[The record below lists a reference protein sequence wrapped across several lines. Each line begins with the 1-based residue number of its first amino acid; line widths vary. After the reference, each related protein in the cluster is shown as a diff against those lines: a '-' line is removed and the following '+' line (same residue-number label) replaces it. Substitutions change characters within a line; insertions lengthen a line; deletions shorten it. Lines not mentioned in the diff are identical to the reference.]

1 MVATRSARKT
11 TRPSSA
17 ARAPFDE
24 PELPPRSTR
33 KKSGRS
39 TTAIRK
45 TSKRDEASTSS
56 GYESGEDTATSAAT
70 NRQLFDNS
78 KGAKRVKFSEET
90 EEGFEY
96 EFGGPAGAL
105 LTTLALPVVTL
116 LLIASASA
124 GSVAPF
130 ISNLL
135 HPLGSASQAEG
146 LVNRL
151 WSNLD
156 IASESTG
163 FLARLLSNPVLFPGC
178 QDGFATL
185 LKCMGGIV
193 GWFLFQVVLERILP
207 CEIVQGAPLKGSP
220 MPGERLSYRINGH
233 LAFWTTLLVVAAGWP
248 SYVEVDD
255 GTTMLQL
262 GRAPL
267 GLLYD
272 YHAELALATIL
283 LCFALSAYLYLRSA
297 ADPTLLRAEGGDS
310 GSAAYD
316 FFLGRE
322 LNPRWGTFDWKEFCE
337 LRPGLIGWAL
347 LNMAMVVK
355 QQEKLGYVSGSMML
369 INAFQGLYVWDALYQ
384 ERAILTTMD
393 ITTDGFGFMLVFGD
407 LAWVPFTY
415 SLQARYLVDHDPHFG
430 LPMLLL
436 VLATNALGYCIF
448 RGANG
453 QKDAFRRDPDAPEV
467 AHLRYLQTERGT
479 RLLTS
484 GWWGAARKINY
495 TGDWIMGLSWC
506 MLCGF
511 DSVVP
516 YYYAIYFA
524 ILLVHRS
531 IRDDGMCKTKYG
543 EDWEEYKR
551 LVPYRFV
558 PGLI

>member
-1 MVATRSARKT
+1 MVATRSARK
-11 TRPSSA
+11 A
-17 ARAPFDE
+17 ARPTDGLN
-24 PELPPRSTR
+24 ELPPTTRKSTR
-33 KKSGRS
+33 KNRAPSR
-39 TTAIRK
+39 RK
-45 TSKRDEASTSS
+45 EDRKAAAAPEETSD
-56 GYESGEDTATSAAT
+56 GYESEEDT
-70 NRQLFDNS
+70 NRQLFDNGNS
-78 KGAKRVKFSEET
+78 NNASEQAD
-90 EEGFEY
+90 EEHFEY

-105 LTTLALPVVTL
+105 LTTLALPIVTL
-116 LLIASASA
+116 LLTASASA
-124 GSVAPF
+124 GSIAPF

-135 HPLGSASQAEG
+135 HPLAAGSPG
-146 LVNRL
+146 DGML
-151 WSNLD
+151 
-156 IASESTG
+156 T
-163 FLARLLSNPVLFPGC
+163 RLLNNAVLFPGC

-185 LKCMGGIV
+185 LKCMGGV
-193 GWFLFQVVLERILP
+193 LGWFLFQVVLERVLP

-220 MPGERLSYRINGH
+220 TGERLSYRINGH
-233 LAFWTTLLVVAAGWP
+233 LAFWTTMLVVSVGWP
-248 SYVEVDD
+248 SYVDVTLPN
-255 GTTMLQL
+255 GATKSMLQF
-262 GRAPL
+262 GMAPL

-283 LCFALSAYLYLRSA
+283 LCVALSAYLYLRSA
-297 ADPTLLRAEGGDS
+297 DPILLRAEGGDS
-310 GSAAYD
+310 GNAAYD
-316 FFLGRE
+316 FFMGRE
-322 LNPRWGTFDWKEFCE
+322 LNPRWGSFDWKEFCE

-415 SLQARYLVDHDPHFG
+415 SLQARYLVDHDPNFG

-467 AHLRYLQTERGT
+467 SHLKYLQTKRGT

-511 DSVVP
+511 DSIVP

-531 IRDDGMCKTKYG
+531 IRDDGMCKAKYG